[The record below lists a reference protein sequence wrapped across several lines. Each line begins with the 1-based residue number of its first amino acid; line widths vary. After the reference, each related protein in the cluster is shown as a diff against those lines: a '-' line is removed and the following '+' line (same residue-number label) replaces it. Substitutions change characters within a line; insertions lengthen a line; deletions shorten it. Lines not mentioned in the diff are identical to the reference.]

1 MVYRRGAFRKK
12 PTGSRHLAAAL
23 AVCLCLSTVG
33 VQGAEGVASGSTALT
48 EEEAIHRALTNPS
61 LADLR
66 AGWVGEVNA
75 NGLDKTAW
83 QNPSL
88 SYTREQLLGSNVLGE
103 DYLTLSQQF
112 DISGRKALARRA
124 AKERREAA
132 EHSADAV
139 VVEFKAEVR
148 RRFYRMLHA
157 QQREAS
163 LAAWRERVEAR
174 LDAVTKREAAGDAA
188 AYDRVR
194 LQQELTNINA
204 RTRRERA
211 ARAKSWAL
219 LRALLDEDVRDGRG
233 PTAANIPRLEGH
245 ILPARSKAAKRE
257 VVERTTERPT
267 AKAHEAEGRALR
279 LDARASSRWW
289 VPNPSI
295 GGGYKGVDLGGGA
308 RAHGFVFTLSVP
320 IPAVDRQRGDRTR
333 AAARSQSLG
342 AQASL
347 AANEASGQ
355 AAGLWEEVVLL
366 SRASETLAEEGTTQS
381 AELIT
386 AAEAAYV
393 GGEIGVMELL
403 DAYRSATNTD
413 LSVLELAMDA
423 RLAEIDLSRLTEV
436 QS

>member
-1 MVYRRGAFRKK
+1 MQTKTPTTRLFPALLRHWRNKRGLSQLDLA
-12 PTGSRHLAAAL
+12 LAADVSARHISFLETGRSSPSAQMVLRL
-23 AVCLCLSTVG
+23 AATLDV
-33 VQGAEGVASGSTALT
+33 
-48 EEEAIHRALTNPS
+48 S
-61 LADLR
+61 LRHANEMLR
-66 AGWVGEVNA
+66 AAGH
-75 NGLDKTAW
+75 
-83 QNPSL
+83 
-88 SYTREQLLGSNVLGE
+88 
-103 DYLTLSQQF
+103 
-112 DISGRKALARRA
+112 
-124 AKERREAA
+124 EAA
-132 EHSADAV
+132 YPEPGVGQGLPDAV
-139 VVEFKAEVR
+139 VDALSLMKTHHEPFPLLVMNRAYDLLDLNAGALALFQAVLPQAEVADSGPMNLA
-148 RRFYRMLHA
+148 RMTFDPHGA
-157 QQREAS
+157 QGAIANFAEVGPALLWRIQREV
-163 LAAWRERVEAR
+163 LAEP
-174 LDAVTKREAAGDAA
+174 DDGP
-188 AYDRVR
+188 
-194 LQQELTNINA
+194 
-204 RTRRERA
+204 
-211 ARAKSWAL
+211 

-257 VVERTTERPT
+257 VVERTTELPT